1 MLSGMVRNPLLVVGA
16 SVDLAAPRR
25 GGAHGLSQMG
35 RTALPGSS
43 LPAGAYCGVMRLA
56 QMAQILVAEPLQVSK
71 GPHTAGWLSWFVVGA
86 VVLIVGIAWFCLR
99 GYRDSSDG
107 GE

>member
-1 MLSGMVRNPLLVVGA
+1 
-16 SVDLAAPRR
+16 
-25 GGAHGLSQMG
+25 
-35 RTALPGSS
+35 
-43 LPAGAYCGVMRLA
+43 MRLA